1 MLYTC
6 MTTEKRRP
14 DAYSQKQ
21 RSFHFLPAITS
32 PILKTF
38 RSCRWQSDQPTHPLN
53 RMDIDSTALLLMLL
67 KNQAMLETIYE
78 SQSHIIARLESRE
91 QEEVYSEMLQKQE
104 LIEERLMQFYRDAL
118 ALNMP
123 PPMTKGQA

>member
-1 MLYTC
+1 
-6 MTTEKRRP
+6 
-14 DAYSQKQ
+14 
-21 RSFHFLPAITS
+21 
-32 PILKTF
+32 
-38 RSCRWQSDQPTHPLN
+38 
-53 RMDIDSTALLLMLL
+53 MDIDSTALLLMLL